1 VPDRHFPVRPNLEQL
16 KHQAKDLLRERRR
29 DAPAAKLA
37 EAQHQLARS
46 YGLASWR
53 RLVLA
58 CQMTDAIWR
67 DDAEAVR
74 ALVVKHPA
82 LLVEDARGIKGNWG
96 PPMSYAANLGRDRL
110 IAMLRDLG
118 AGDVQHAFER
128 ACLQGQIATARQLHA
143 MGGQPVAGSVMG
155 PCETLN
161 AEGLALLLELGAE
174 LVDGRG
180 DPRAPVALLLETYV
194 RNPAGKHACLD
205 LLARNGIALPD
216 TPTMAMHRGRLD
228 LLERHWHRDR
238 TLATRT
244 FGHEEIF
251 PQTLGC
257 HADPSFALV
266 GTPLG
271 GGTLLHMCIDFAE
284 MDMARWLLARGADV
298 NARAAVDAEGF
309 GGHTPLFGTV
319 VTPMMLTK
327 DETAVRLLLQHGAD
341 KAPRA
346 SLRKRLPFTDDD
358 TMHSYRDVTPLEW
371 GERFHD
377 QAFVNRAAMRLIAAG
392 P

>member
-1 VPDRHFPVRPNLEQL
+1 M
-16 KHQAKDLLRERRR
+16 RR
-29 DAPAAKLA
+29 DAPHTKLA

-46 YGLASWR
+46 YGLASWP

-58 CQMTDAIWR
+58 CRMTDAIWR
-67 DDAEAVR
+67 DDAVAVR

-96 PPMSYAANLGRDRL
+96 PPMSYAANLGRDRI

-118 AGDVQHAFER
+118 ADDVQHAFER

-143 MGGQPVAGSVMG
+143 MGGQPVTGSVMG

-161 AEGLALLLELGAE
+161 PEGLALLLELGAE

-180 DPRAPVALLLETYV
+180 DPRAPIALLLETYV

-205 LLARNGIALPD
+205 LAAQRSIALPD
-216 TPTMAMHRGRLD
+216 TPPMAVHRGRVD
-228 LLERHWHRDR
+228 LLERHWQRDP
-238 TLATRT
+238 TIATRT
-244 FGHEEIF
+244 FAHEEIF
-251 PQTLGC
+251 PPALGC
-257 HADPSFALV
+257 HLDPSFALV

-271 GGTLLHMCIDFAE
+271 GSTLLHMCVDFAE
-284 MDMARWLLARGADV
+284 FDTARWLIAHGADV

-309 GGHTPLFGTV
+309 GGHTPLFCAV

-327 DETAVRLLLQHGAD
+327 DEIAVRLLLEHGAD
-341 KAPRA
+341 PHVRA
-346 SLRKRLPFTDDD
+346 SLRKQLRGAGDD
-358 TMHSYRDVTPLEW
+358 TLHVYRDITPLEW

-377 QAFVNRAAMRLIAAG
+377 QAFVNRAAMRQIVERAG
-392 P
+392 QIPECS